1 MNVLKCKKGEG
12 YIDTVIIVLVAMV
25 VIALALKVFPVF
37 IAKNQLNTY
46 VDELARTAELE
57 GYIGSVTQNKAHEL
71 TGNLGINPTIQWSKS
86 GPIQLNES
94 FTLTGE
100 LKVDIGF
107 FEFGS
112 FPITLR
118 SKATGRSEVY
128 YK

>member
-1 MNVLKCKKGEG
+1 MNILKCKKGEG

-46 VDELARTAELE
+46 VNELARTAEIE

-71 TGNLGINPTIQWSKS
+71 TENLGINPTIQWSKS
-86 GPIQLNES
+86 GRIQLNES
-94 FTLTGE
+94 FSVTGE

-107 FEFGS
+107 FEFGA

-118 SKATGRSEVY
+118 AKVTGRSEVY

>member
-1 MNVLKCKKGEG
+1 MKVLKCKKGEG
-12 YIDTVIIVLVAMV
+12 YIDTVIIVLVAML

-46 VDELARTAELE
+46 VDELARTAEIE
-57 GYIGSVTQNKAHEL
+57 GYIGSVTQNKAYEL
-71 TGNLGINPTIQWSKS
+71 AENIGISPTIHWSKS

-94 FTLTGE
+94 FSVVGE

-118 SKATGRSEVY
+118 SKAKGRSEVY